1 MLVCARPPDRM
12 RQCKRAHGS
21 VRECVRGGG
30 RASWRV
36 RGEGR
41 EWHGLGPTGRASRR
55 ARLIGAPP
63 PRNSHTR
70 LAATAT
76 NNNAPIA
83 PTLLARLTRW
93 HLCHLASATLAGAA
107 ADRPL
112 SSAPQVNAFV
122 CLLHRCAA
130 ARCLRPCAR
139 PAVVCARRLAPAGAA
154 ADRSGRRSSPPW
166 SGRAARESSAPAN
179 APDTR
184 TADETGNVQHGA
196 RQAKMGDWH
205 PSLRAAALGWVAR
218 LTWQVVESRFIS
230 LIPPRNSPA
239 HVPFNV
245 TTCSS
250 SSSPRSCTLARLRA

>member
-21 VRECVRGGG
+21 VRECGRGGG

-41 EWHGLGPTGRASRR
+41 ERHGLGPTGRASRR

-76 NNNAPIA
+76 HNNAPIA
-83 PTLLARLTRW
+83 PTFFVGTSDTLAPLPPG
-93 HLCHLASATLAGAA
+93 LCHVGTGAA

-112 SSAPQVNAFV
+112 SSAPQANAFV
-122 CLLHRCAA
+122 CRLHRCAA

-139 PAVVCARRLAPAGAA
+139 PAVVNARRGGAPAGAA

-184 TADETGNVQHGA
+184 TADETGK
-196 RQAKMGDWH
+196 RQ
-205 PSLRAAALGWVAR
+205 RAAPG
-218 LTWQVVESRFIS
+218 T
-230 LIPPRNSPA
+230 PRCA
-239 HVPFNV
+239 IGIQ
-245 TTCSS
+245 
-250 SSSPRSCTLARLRA
+250 A